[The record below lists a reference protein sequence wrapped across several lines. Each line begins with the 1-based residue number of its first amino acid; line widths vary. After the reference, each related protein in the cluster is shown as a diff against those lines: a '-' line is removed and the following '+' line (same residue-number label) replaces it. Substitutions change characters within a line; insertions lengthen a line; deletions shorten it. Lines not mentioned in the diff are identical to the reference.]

1 MSPPTLVTAMQE
13 LQRILADKEL
23 KEALT
28 TGVQLFNTNA
38 VKGAP
43 AAYRRVAEMHHYL
56 ASRPRRRRLVVQYA
70 VPPKRSSAAM
80 WTSSSRAGLRAL
92 VRNGVIPD
100 GSPATAAAFLREH
113 AQRLDKGQVGE
124 LFGHHDDHSIA
135 VS

>member
-28 TGVQLFNTNA
+28 TGVQLFNTSA

-43 AAYRRVAEMHHYL
+43 AVAGALRKGISISPPMCFAGCIVQCGPVQARLDSYMHVF
-56 ASRPRRRRLVVQYA
+56 P
-70 VPPKRSSAAM
+70 
-80 WTSSSRAGLRAL
+80 RAGLRAL
-92 VRNGVIPD
+92 VRSGVIPD